1 MNTQDQWIK
10 ADCTFGYVYIYLIQY
25 IYIYIYIYILNL
37 YKGKLEFKENA
48 ENTFRSDVLIATNK
62 LQDTNIT
69 YIPLHQQ

>member
-1 MNTQDQWIK
+1 M
-10 ADCTFGYVYIYLIQY
+10 Y
-25 IYIYIYIYILNL
+25 IYIYMYIYILNL
-37 YKGKLEFKENA
+37 YKGKLRFKENA

>member
-10 ADCTFGYVYIYLIQY
+10 ADCTFGYVFTWYN
-25 IYIYIYIYILNL
+25 IYIYILNQ

>member
-1 MNTQDQWIK
+1 M
-10 ADCTFGYVYIYLIQY
+10 Y
-25 IYIYIYIYILNL
+25 IYIYMYMYIYMYIYILNL
-37 YKGKLEFKENA
+37 YKGKLRFKENA

>member
-10 ADCTFGYVYIYLIQY
+10 ADCTFGYVFTWYNIH
-25 IYIYIYIYILNL
+25 IYILNL

>member
-10 ADCTFGYVYIYLIQY
+10 ADCTFRYVFTWYN
-25 IYIYIYIYILNL
+25 IYIYIYILNL

>member
-10 ADCTFGYVYIYLIQY
+10 ADCTFGYVFTWYN
-25 IYIYIYIYILNL
+25 IYIYILNL
-37 YKGKLEFKENA
+37 YKGKLRFKENA

>member
-10 ADCTFGYVYIYLIQY
+10 ADCTFGYVFTWYN
-25 IYIYIYIYILNL
+25 IYIYILNL

-48 ENTFRSDVLIATNK
+48 ENTFKSDVLIATNK